1 MIEVAETTGQV
12 QDLKK
17 EMIEMIE
24 VAETTG
30 QVQDLKKNVD
40 FQGEDKTLETS
51 FH

>member
-1 MIEVAETTGQV
+1 MIEEAETIDQL
-12 QDLKK
+12 QDLRK

-24 VAETTG
+24 EAETID
-30 QVQDLKKNVD
+30 QLQDLRKKVD